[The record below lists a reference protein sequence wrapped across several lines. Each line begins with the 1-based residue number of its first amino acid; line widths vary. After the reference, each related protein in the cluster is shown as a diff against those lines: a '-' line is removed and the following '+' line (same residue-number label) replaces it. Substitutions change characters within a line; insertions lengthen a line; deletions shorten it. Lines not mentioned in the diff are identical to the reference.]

1 MHHTSRRAVILLLIL
16 LLALPLLLSGCGS
29 SAKYK
34 DIAEKLSLME
44 ANITQTEAICGK
56 LTEIA
61 DWQIKSSEESWKEY
75 DEAFKNGTEG
85 QLPDENNDEEVQAK
99 YDELKAESDALAA
112 IETSYSAGEATGV
125 AQFDETEQA
134 YLSYIADIRRSADDM
149 QTMFQYYFNVRDA
162 IKPMEE
168 YEPVESTTGYTDY
181 SLIAGQLSQVISQ
194 TQKSLG
200 QIDYPTYMKG
210 SHDALLQ
217 RMTEYQG
224 LSQDLSEAMQ
234 LSDPLRMASWF
245 NRVSR
250 LDIMLN
256 ECSRDLDDDFNL
268 QFGRAR
274 DRVEGRVAS
283 LRSELQNNISALLNA
298 IG

>member
-1 MHHTSRRAVILLLIL
+1 MHHTSRRAAILLLIL
-16 LLALPLLLSGCGS
+16 LLVLPLLVSGCGDS
-29 SAKYK
+29 TKYK
-34 DIAEKLSLME
+34 DIAEKLTLME
-44 ANITQTEAICGK
+44 TNIAQSKPICDM

-61 DWQIKSSEESWKEY
+61 DWQIVTSEESWKEY
-75 DEAFKNGTEG
+75 DEAFKDGTED

-99 YDELKAESDALAA
+99 YDELKAQSDTLAA
-112 IETSYSAGEATGV
+112 IESSYSADEATGV

-134 YLSYIADIRRSADDM
+134 YLAYISDIRRSADDM
-149 QTMFQYYFNVRDA
+149 QTMFQYYFDVREA

-181 SLIAGQLSQVISQ
+181 SLIAGQLSLVISQ
-194 TQKSLG
+194 TQKGLE
-200 QIDYPTYMKG
+200 QIDYPAYMG
-210 SHDALLQ
+210 DSHDTLLQ
-217 RMTEYQG
+217 RMAEYQG
-224 LSQDLSEAMQ
+224 LSQDLSEAVQ
-234 LSDPLRMASWF
+234 LTDPLRMSSWF

-274 DRVEGRVAS
+274 DRIEGRVTS
-283 LRSELQNNISALLNA
+283 LRAELQSNISALLNA